1 MNGEGIGRQLDWEFG
16 VSKCKL
22 LHFEWSYYKAQYP
35 VINYDGLEHKKNVYV
50 YNWVTLLYS
59 RDNNINQLYSNL
71 KKEW

>member
-50 YNWVTLLYS
+50 YN
-59 RDNNINQLYSNL
+59 
-71 KKEW
+71 